1 MTFLSMVDSMAD
13 LRYSNSS
20 VGEIFKLDSILL
32 ENESSVDFT
41 AKVCI
46 YIWLLV
52 QTDPENTS
60 KLTIFGNLFGLQF
73 PINTKIC

>member
-41 AKVCI
+41 AKVCL
-46 YIWLLV
+46 YMAV
-52 QTDPENTS
+52 CTD
-60 KLTIFGNLFGLQF
+60 
-73 PINTKIC
+73 